1 METPPGRES
10 IFSNICK
17 AFTLLLTK
25 SIAGPWPGCASIC
38 ASSYISITLDVSRIY
53 PALFQDPFLQ
63 LLVSK
68 PQMESANEMKKK
80 SQVGEGRACWSL
92 GNAHSA
98 MGETES
104 AYHYAS
110 RSFSRLGEISVKTYV
125 IFDLLDILTLQE
137 RLEIGWGKPL
147 LRSNENTIK
156 CRFATSPRI
165 KLVYLIL

>member
-1 METPPGRES
+1 
-10 IFSNICK
+10 
-17 AFTLLLTK
+17 
-25 SIAGPWPGCASIC
+25 
-38 ASSYISITLDVSRIY
+38 
-53 PALFQDPFLQ
+53 
-63 LLVSK
+63 
-68 PQMESANEMKKK
+68 MESANEIEEK

-110 RSFSRLGEISVKTYV
+110 RSFSRLGEFSFKTYA

-147 LRSNENTIK
+147 LRSSVNTLK
-156 CRFATSPRI
+156 CRHATSP
-165 KLVYLIL
+165 KKKKLLVYLIF